1 MAKAKYFI
9 SCVVT
14 IPISE
19 ASAESWG
26 SVIYKIERHKVAFK
40 ESDSSHLAD
49 VNKKFLFIKLVGPL
63 AGAFLNTKLCK
74 RALTLIFDDQDYV
87 KLFMK

>member
-1 MAKAKYFI
+1 MYCKLNEDTTAKVKYFI

-26 SVIYKIERHKVAFK
+26 SVIYTIVRNKLAFK
-40 ESDSSHLAD
+40 ESNSSHLAD
-49 VNKKFLFIKLVGPL
+49 VNKFLFIKLVGPL
-63 AGAFLNTKLCK
+63 AGALLNTKLCK
-74 RALTLIFDDQDYV
+74 GH
-87 KLFMK
+87 